1 MITSFAGSSVVLTLM
16 YDLAVVAAGMTPIM
30 GKRKSGN
37 RAVTAMGTDS
47 LIQKTAMRMRT

>member
-1 MITSFAGSSVVLTLM
+1 M